1 MSVCAERV
9 WHSLCLE
16 VSTMQMRHTWMSH
29 GKGVTKSLWL
39 RLPGQS
45 LYHTKSINHKV
56 LVIQSLGHTKSLSG
70 SLNDADES
78 LMNESRPMW
87 QDSTYCDVRGKDSRK
102 SLSGS
107 LNDADETHMNESRPM
122 WQDSSY
128 CDVRGKDSRKSLFGS
143 LVCHHSNGVCA
154 VFSQKSRICSISAKE
169 PYIPARAPRSCVL
182 LPLCASF
189 VGRGLLF
196 AHNRCRACK
205 KRFLVCKGLLFAK

>member
-87 QDSTYCDVRGKDSRK
+87 QDS
-102 SLSGS
+102 
-107 LNDADETHMNESRPM
+107 
-122 WQDSSY
+122 SY

-143 LVCHHSNGVCA
+143 LVCRHSNGVCA
-154 VFSQKSRICSISAKE
+154 VFPQKSRICSISAKE